1 MRNIEIYYYKD
12 PFEHFLIPNFFNQEE
27 LEGVKTELEYI
38 KSTEAFTDKQ
48 EALGTSEKEGSGY
61 IAKRQGVFLNNFF
74 NSNNFRSISHIYK
87 GLNKIYEK
95 SFMDEICKQSTYTKL
110 LSLTNFDNVLI
121 SNYKHGDV
129 YSSHHD
135 LSIFTVVVYIWDK
148 KTFTGGDL
156 VFKDYDFKIEP
167 HNNLAVIFPG
177 QENHEVTEILSTD
190 SDMEGYKRT
199 CISMFINIHP
209 EKK

>member
-1 MRNIEIYYYKD
+1 MKNIEILYHKD
-12 PFEHFLIPNFFNQEE
+12 PFEYFLIPNFFNQEE
-27 LEGVKTELEYI
+27 LKGVRTELEYI

-48 EALGTSEKEGSGY
+48 EALGTSEKEGIGY
-61 IAKRQGVFLNNFF
+61 IAKRQGVFLHNFF

-87 GLNKIYEK
+87 GLKKIYEK
-95 SFMDEICKQSTYTKL
+95 SLMDEVCKQSTYTKL
-110 LSLTNFDNVLI
+110 LRLTNYDSVLI

-129 YSSHHD
+129 YSSHCD
-135 LSIFTVVVYIWDK
+135 LSIFTVLVYVWDK
-148 KTFTGGDL
+148 KTFIGGDL

-177 QENHEVTEILSTD
+177 LENHEVTEIISTD
-190 SDMEGYKRT
+190 GDMQGYKRT